1 MYIYI
6 YVYTHIIYINMNFF
20 QSTNKMEIHYQ
31 TGDLIKKTK
40 KRNYISVA

>member
-1 MYIYI
+1 MYIY
-6 YVYTHIIYINMNFF
+6 VCIYIHIVYRNMNFF

-40 KRNYISVA
+40 KLNYISVA